1 MYLVF
6 PVRPLEIQ
14 MSSLLLTITLV
25 FPFISTDNYQIQE
38 ISISS
43 FLLIILLAKISLSDV
58 EHF

>member
-25 FPFISTDNYQIQE
+25 SPFISTDNYQIQE
-38 ISISS
+38 MSISS
-43 FLLIILLAKISLSDV
+43 FFLIILLAKISLSDV

>member
-6 PVRPLEIQ
+6 PVRTLEIQ

-38 ISISS
+38 MSISS
-43 FLLIILLAKISLSDV
+43 FFLIILLAKISLSDV